1 MLIKT
6 QDFESFIK
14 KLLDGHDLEF
24 RIDES
29 DNYREIWIDF
39 GIIEKAT
46 YDESASEECAM
57 DEIGEY
63 FSNIEQKIS
72 DNNPDP
78 GFEFDTQVECGPTI
92 YAIIPFTFNKD
103 QDEIDFPTEQL
114 NKFIINTKDTLK
126 SLGD

>member
-1 MLIKT
+1 MKI
-6 QDFESFIK
+6 QDFEGFIK
-14 KLLDGHDLEF
+14 KLLDDHDLEF
-24 RIDES
+24 HISQYQS
-29 DNYREIWIDF
+29 DREIWIDF

-46 YDESASEECAM
+46 YDESASEEQACL
-57 DEIGEY
+57 EIEKY

-78 GFEFDTQVECGPTI
+78 GFEFDIQVEEGPTI

-114 NKFIINTKDTLK
+114 NKFIANTKDTLK